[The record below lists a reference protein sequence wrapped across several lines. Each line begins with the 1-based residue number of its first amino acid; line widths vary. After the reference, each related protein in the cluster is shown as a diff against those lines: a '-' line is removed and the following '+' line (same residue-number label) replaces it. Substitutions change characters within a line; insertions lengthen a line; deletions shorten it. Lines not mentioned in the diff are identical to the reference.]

1 MIDQETGNDSSL
13 AFVDVITNGLGG
25 LLVLF
30 FIAVLVQN
38 RLEWNGNSGTSNPV
52 KTDEFPFML
61 IVRPERADQGVCFN
75 PNADAWDIRGIP
87 ASKFDRSRGKNL
99 DWGVDY
105 AILLASEP
113 LDPARTAIKIRT
125 MRNVRLDVEVYPA
138 GARQK
143 TYQVNAQDNQWI
155 EVWPRNQSSQQ

>member
-1 MIDQETGNDSSL
+1 MIDQENTNDSSL

-38 RLEWNGNSGTSNPV
+38 RLEWSGSSGASSPLR
-52 KTDEFPFML
+52 TDEFPFVL
-61 IVRPERADQGVCFN
+61 IARPSSTDSGECFN
-75 PNADAWDIRGIP
+75 ASSDIWDISGI
-87 ASKFDRSRGKNL
+87 SSGKLDRSRGKNL

-113 LDPARTAIKIRT
+113 LDPARASIRIRT
-125 MRNVRLDVEVYPA
+125 MRSVQLDVEVYPA

-143 TYQVNAQDNQWI
+143 TYQVEAEANRWT
-155 EVWPRNQSSQQ
+155 EVWPRNRSLQK